1 MLTDYM
7 IATFRPRAKPY
18 TYTDGRGLFLLMTPI
33 GSKLWRFSYRFDGK
47 QHTIAGGSYPEVS
60 IVLARVW
67 RDAMRQQL
75 ASGINPAEE
84 RWKQKRMGSFSR
96 RAIVLRSFEQA
107 ARAWIE
113 TRRPGWSKRYE
124 AFITGRLEVD
134 IFLIVGKQ
142 EISRITLEDIR
153 KALRNIEA

>member
-1 MLTDYM
+1 MLNDYR

-60 IVLARVW
+60 IVLARAW

-84 RWKQKRMGSFSR
+84 RWKQKRM
-96 RAIVLRSFEQA
+96 RSEEHTSELQSLM
-107 ARAWIE
+107 R
-113 TRRPGWSKRYE
+113 
-124 AFITGRLEVD
+124 
-134 IFLIVGKQ
+134 
-142 EISRITLEDIR
+142 ISYAVFCL
-153 KALRNIEA
+153 KKKKKHY

>member
-60 IVLARVW
+60 IVLARAW
-67 RDAMRQQL
+67 RDAMRQQR

-84 RWKQKRMGSFSR
+84 RWKQKRTGSFSR
-96 RAIVLRSFEQA
+96 RDRKSVV
-107 ARAWIE
+107 W
-113 TRRPGWSKRYE
+113 GKRVS
-124 AFITGRLEVD
+124 GRVD
-134 IFLIVGKQ
+134 IGGRR
-142 EISRITLEDIR
+142 S
-153 KALRNIEA
+153 

>member
-1 MLTDYM
+1 
-7 IATFRPRAKPY
+7 
-18 TYTDGRGLFLLMTPI
+18 
-33 GSKLWRFSYRFDGK
+33 
-47 QHTIAGGSYPEVS
+47 
-60 IVLARVW
+60 
-67 RDAMRQQL
+67 MRQQL

-124 AFITGRLEVD
+124 AFITGRLEAD
-134 IFLIVGKQ
+134 IFPIVGKQ
-142 EISRITLEDIR
+142 EISRITLRSEEHTSELPSLMRISY
-153 KALRNIEA
+153 AVFC

>member
-1 MLTDYM
+1 
-7 IATFRPRAKPY
+7 
-18 TYTDGRGLFLLMTPI
+18 
-33 GSKLWRFSYRFDGK
+33 
-47 QHTIAGGSYPEVS
+47 
-60 IVLARVW
+60 
-67 RDAMRQQL
+67 MRQQL

-124 AFITGRLEVD
+124 AFITGRLEAD
-134 IFLIVGKQ
+134 IFPIVGKQ

-153 KALRNIEA
+153 KALRSEEQTSELQSLMRISYAVFCLKKKN